1 MRAALMVASTA
12 VVVGAAALLPVTA
25 ADPEPDVSRVVRVYE
40 GRPIAF
46 YSCTSSEGEV
56 VCSGS
61 VPDEV
66 RFSVPSALGR
76 VDITASLTVQYR
88 TSEEDEARLIAT
100 LEPPTAR
107 KQEMRPGPFMLG
119 PAAEGTTTTV
129 TWLVANQ
136 QPTDDEFVFSF
147 EIRGA
152 RGNRLP
158 YRVAVSEAVL
168 VLTAT
173 PG

>member
-1 MRAALMVASTA
+1 MRTVLVVASA
-12 VVVGAAALLPVTA
+12 VVVVGAAVLPPVTA
-25 ADPEPDVSRVVRVYE
+25 ADPEPDVFRLVQVYK
-40 GRPIAF
+40 GRPVSF
-46 YSCTSSEGEV
+46 YSCTRSEEEV
-56 VCSGS
+56 LCSGS

-66 RFSVPSALGR
+66 RFPVPSGLGR

-88 TSEEDEARLIAT
+88 TSEADGAQLIAT
-100 LEPPTAR
+100 LKPPTAR
-107 KQEMRPGPFMLG
+107 KQEMRPGPFTLG

-129 TWLVANQ
+129 TWAAANQ
-136 QPTDDEFVFSF
+136 QPTDEDFVFSF

-168 VLTAT
+168 VLTAA